1 MTQPTEPTTD
11 APEEPAT
18 GTSDGDEGGTT
29 DDAPKPAAGDVG
41 DAGKKAIAAE
51 RTKARAE
58 AKRRREL
65 EAELAALRA
74 ATAKKADA
82 DETVDPKAIAEA
94 ARAEARAEVL
104 KDRALDKIE
113 VLAAKT
119 FANPDLARRLL
130 QSDVDQ
136 FISDGKVDA
145 EAIKDALAEYLE
157 ANPGLAIVPPK
168 RFAAGGAD
176 QGPRGK
182 GTAPDLD
189 SQIAAAVKAGDI
201 REQLRLQNLK
211 LIPHAMRMWG
221 AGT

>member
-29 DDAPKPAAGDVG
+29 TDDTKPAAADVG

-51 RTKARAE
+51 RTKARTE

-74 ATAKKADA
+74 STAKKADA

-136 FISDGKVDA
+136 FIGDGKVDT

-168 RFAAGGAD
+168 RFNGGAD

-182 GTAPDLD
+182 TAAPDLD
-189 SQIAAAVKAGDI
+189 TQIAAAVKAGDI
-201 REQLRLQNLK
+201 REQLRLQNMK